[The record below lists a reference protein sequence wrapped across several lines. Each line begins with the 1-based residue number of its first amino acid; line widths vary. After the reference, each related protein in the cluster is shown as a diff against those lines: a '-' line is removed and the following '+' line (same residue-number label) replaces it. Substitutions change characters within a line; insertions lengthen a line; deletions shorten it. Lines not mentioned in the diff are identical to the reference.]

1 MQAGRGFI
9 LFPIGKPAR
18 GQGLI
23 EMEMLKI
30 TVLIIKQDFNQ
41 Q

>member
-9 LFPIGKPAR
+9 LFLIGKPAR
-18 GQGLI
+18 GLALI
-23 EMEMLKI
+23 EMEILKI
-30 TVLIIKQDFNQ
+30 TVFVIKQDFDQ